1 MIRTGLGIILTLVGE
16 AACLP
21 FPAASRTPTEI
32 WAIGNPGGEPA
43 TGVSDEF
50 ASIADTW
57 IVLDSITLRPS
68 VLTRREGAAP
78 ENRLAVVTT
87 FQGGRY
93 HPEVVRAIAEAPD
106 VVATAAGATA
116 SLLTAQAAEGFLL
129 DVQEMTSED
138 RQILAD
144 FTRAFADSA
153 RAHSVTQIGIIVPAA
168 DSIGYPAAALAR
180 SADFLVVK
188 LFPEH
193 GAGTPPGPIV
203 SASWLARR
211 LGARAGEVGVTR
223 IVAGIPADGIM
234 WARDSTR
241 RVSYNEAMRLAESAG
256 STFTRDPASRNLHA
270 SSTRDGWNIWIVDHE
285 TIDALIAEA
294 RRFGVSRFALFGVE
308 GADSAA
314 LKSAGRR

>member
-1 MIRTGLGIILTLVGE
+1 MIRMRSGIILALVGP

-21 FPAASRTPTEI
+21 FPAASRVPTEI
-32 WAIGNPGGEPA
+32 WAIGNPGAGPA
-43 TGVSDEF
+43 AVVSGAF

-57 IVLDSITLRPS
+57 IVLDSISLRPLIIS
-68 VLTRREGAAP
+68 RGNETP

-93 HPEVVRAIAEAPD
+93 HPEVVRAIAQAPD
-106 VVATAAGATA
+106 VVAGAAGATA
-116 SLLTAQAAEGFLL
+116 SLLTAQSVEGILL
-129 DVQEMTSED
+129 DVQEMTGED

-180 SADFLVVK
+180 SADFLVVE

-193 GAGTPPGPIV
+193 GVGTPPGPIV
-203 SASWLARR
+203 SPSWLARR

-223 IVAGIPADGIM
+223 IVAGLPADGIL

-241 RVSYNEAMRLAESAG
+241 RVSYSEAMRLAESAG
-256 STFTRDPASRNLHA
+256 TTFTRDPASRNLHA
-270 SSTRDGWNIWIVDHE
+270 SSTRDGWNLWV
-285 TIDALIAEA
+285 IDNEAIRALISEA
-294 RRFGVSRFALFGVE
+294 RRFGVSRFALFGIE
-308 GADSAA
+308 GADPT
-314 LKSAGRR
+314 LMNKK